1 MKKHF
6 SILFLFFLSLG
17 FSQVSVGKSHIGLFK
32 DFSKN
37 EYDLVK
43 KKSTIFVVDDLEI
56 DLFSKMISSI
66 WTFNKYQ
73 VVDRESY
80 EQNKAKYIT
89 TDYAVFLIS
98 GDIHTVTNTKTGFTT
113 EYVHLNYNYF
123 YYDNIKID
131 MNMRSRIDSNLNN
144 KINNDVNNI
153 MNNNI
158 NNDVNNNI
166 NNNIKIKSN
175 INNYINTYNNYTIL
189 YNYTTLNKLTLN
201 YGGIGINHTNWTGP
215 ACLLTFGFLIFLPS
229 ALLCMCICNSCCSDK
244 DKNNSGKTGMAG
256 MEEYDEHTGDNVL

>member
-98 GDIHTVTNTKTGFTT
+98 GDIHTVTNTKTGFT
-113 EYVHLNYNYF
+113 N
-123 YYDNIKID
+123 
-131 MNMRSRIDSNLNN
+131 
-144 KINNDVNNI
+144 
-153 MNNNI
+153 
-158 NNDVNNNI
+158 
-166 NNNIKIKSN
+166 
-175 INNYINTYNNYTIL
+175 
-189 YNYTTLNKLTLN
+189 
-201 YGGIGINHTNWTGP
+201 
-215 ACLLTFGFLIFLPS
+215 
-229 ALLCMCICNSCCSDK
+229 
-244 DKNNSGKTGMAG
+244 
-256 MEEYDEHTGDNVL
+256 